1 MGRRVFV
8 LGGGHSAFIGKGHKD
23 FIWKRH
29 PDFGTRENP
38 TLKELV
44 KASLDKACEAA
55 KVEDL
60 SVVDKAFMSN
70 FLGELFV
77 SQGHLGSA
85 LVGMDPALEGVP
97 SMRIEGACASGGLA
111 VSCGIDAIKSGSDV
125 VLVSGAEIQT
135 TVSARVGGDYLAR
148 ASDYERQRG
157 IDDFTFPALFAM
169 RTKAY
174 REKYNVDESVI
185 GRAAVKAYSNAGK
198 NPLAHMQGRSMSM
211 ENASAP
217 NEKNPIFLSNEEFR
231 PFMKMSDCSQ
241 VSDGASSLFLVSE
254 EGLQKLGASMSDAI
268 EVVGWGQA
276 TSSLYSDGDPTSLPT
291 TALAAERAYKSA
303 DLSAADVEVAEV
315 HDCFTLTE
323 ILMMEALG
331 FADAGEGGEMLVRGD
346 TDIDGILPV
355 NTGGGLVGFGH
366 PVGATG
372 VKQVVEIWRQMKGLC
387 GNYQM
392 PKRPSVGITANMGGD
407 DKTAVVGLYRNM

>member
-1 MGRRVFV
+1 MGRRIFV

-29 PDFGTRENP
+29 PDYGVRNNP
-38 TLKELV
+38 NLKELIKSSLV
-44 KASLDKACEAA
+44 EACKAANIS
-55 KVEDL
+55 DL
-60 SVVDKAFMSN
+60 SVVDRAFMSN

-77 SQGHLGSA
+77 SQGHLGAA
-85 LVGMDPALEGVP
+85 LVGVDSALEGVP

-111 VSCGIDAIKSGSDV
+111 VSCGIDAIKGGADV
-125 VLVSGAEIQT
+125 VLVSGAEVQT

-157 IDDFTFPALFAM
+157 IDDFTFPALFAQ

-174 REKYNVDESVI
+174 REKYGVEESVI
-185 GRAAVKAYSNAGK
+185 GRAAVKAYSNANR
-198 NPLAHMQGRSMSM
+198 NPLAHMNGRKMTL
-211 ENASAP
+211 ENASEP
-217 NEKNPIFLSNEEFR
+217 NERNPTFLSNEEFS

-254 EGLQKLGASMSDAI
+254 AGLEKLGASLSDAI

-276 TSSLYSDGDPTSLPT
+276 TSSLYSDSELTSLPT
-291 TALAAERAYKSA
+291 TALAAKRAYESA
-303 DLSAADVEVAEV
+303 GISAEDVEVAEV

-331 FADAGEGGEMLVRGD
+331 FADAGKGGDMLVRGE
-346 TDIDGILPV
+346 TEIEGSLPV

-372 VKQVVEIWRQMKGLC
+372 VKQVIEIWRQMKGRC
-387 GNYQM
+387 GDYQM
-392 PKRPSVGITANMGGD
+392 PKLPSVGITANMGGD
-407 DKTAVVGLYRNM
+407 DKTAVVGLYRNL